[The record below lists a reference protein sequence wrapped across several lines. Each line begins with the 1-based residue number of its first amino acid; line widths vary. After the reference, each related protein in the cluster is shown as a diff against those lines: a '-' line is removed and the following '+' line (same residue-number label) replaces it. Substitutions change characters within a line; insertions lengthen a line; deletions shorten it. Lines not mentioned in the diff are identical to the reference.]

1 LACRKLLAGET
12 VNLPHQKSFID
23 YDIVT

>member
-23 YDIVT
+23 CDIVT